1 MATVSFQVLKPKT
14 LVSSLTPQFPSHPG
28 CGPPANLLGSSFELH
43 LKFSLTSHSPTPPP
57 CFKTPSFPTGS
68 PAFPLTCL
76 QSILNMAARGISYG
90 SHIISL
96 LCSKAVIVS
105 SSPSKRNSKSLKW
118 FTRLC
123 GIWPTPYPKFSD
135 VNSFTFPRR
144 SLRSIHIGLR
154 DALRS
159 YQSHSHLRDVARTIP
174 STLASFLARYTY
186 YFLTSFRSLFK
197 DQFLREG
204 SSDLLI

>member
-76 QSILNMAARGISYG
+76 QSILNMAARGILLTWKSY
-90 SHIISL
+90 HITPLLKGCDCFFISL
-96 LCSKAVIVS
+96 KEKLKVIKMVYKA
-105 SSPSKRNSKSLKW
+105 LW
-118 FTRLC
+118 
-123 GIWPTPYPKFSD
+123 D
-135 VNSFTFPRR
+135 
-144 SLRSIHIGLR
+144 
-154 DALRS
+154 
-159 YQSHSHLRDVARTIP
+159 
-174 STLASFLARYTY
+174 LAHPLP
-186 YFLTSFRSLFK
+186 
-197 DQFLREG
+197 
-204 SSDLLI
+204 